1 MAIELEIIEC
11 LGVASAGGESLPLLR
26 GPVTARQ
33 RITAAGLS
41 AAFDS
46 TTRLICVRNFGD
58 AVHIRFNDTDIT
70 TNAATSDPTSM
81 KLRATADELSFTI
94 DPTLAVK
101 LDVRAA

>member
-11 LGVASAGGESLPLLR
+11 SDFAASHQSVLPVLR
-26 GPVTARQ
+26 GPILARQ

-41 AAFDS
+41 AAFNAS
-46 TTRLICVRNFGD
+46 TRLLLIRNFGD
-58 AVHIRFNDTDIT
+58 AVHIRLNATAVAT
-70 TNAATSDPTSM
+70 QAATSDATSM
-81 KLRATADELSFTI
+81 KLRATSDEVSFKI